1 MESVEVKETK
11 LPSAVNYI
19 WGDGGRSV
27 AWRFLF
33 FQCLMPIFLKGEIKH
48 SFKGRHSSSYSL
60 KLIASE
66 LLPVQQIPTLPHV
79 SKFKDIFP

>member
-27 AWRFLF
+27 VWRFLF
-33 FQCLMPIFLKGEIKH
+33 FECLMYKPLDQQTISPLFWGVSHQLLALFCCGIFL
-48 SFKGRHSSSYSL
+48 
-60 KLIASE
+60 
-66 LLPVQQIPTLPHV
+66 VC
-79 SKFKDIFP
+79 